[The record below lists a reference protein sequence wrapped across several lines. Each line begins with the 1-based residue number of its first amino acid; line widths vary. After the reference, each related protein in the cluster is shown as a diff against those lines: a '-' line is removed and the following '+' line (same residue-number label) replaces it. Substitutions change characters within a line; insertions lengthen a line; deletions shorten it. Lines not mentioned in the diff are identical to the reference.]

1 MIDRPVA
8 VEGKSPLKQMLEQ
21 MRQEYERTQSEVKE
35 LDILI
40 RQSSAEVDKIS
51 QRNAQ
56 VANRVRQMED
66 ILDTIPRQDIKDAY
80 SVAQEMQTRLFT
92 MRGQMEQ
99 LQAKQQVLERHAAA
113 LRLVLEAA
121 GQETPGADGEGGDDS
136 RGGGDSGSGIVRI
149 INAQESERQHLARQ
163 MHDGPAQS
171 LTNLILQAE
180 ICERLFDT
188 DPQRARAELVM
199 LKDSVTQTFQ
209 KVRGFIFDLRPMM
222 LDDLGLNPTIKRC
235 VQDFEAKSGIKC
247 TLSLMGK
254 EQRLPSHTEITV
266 FRVLQ
271 GLLANVQRHANA
283 TQVDVLLHLDPQGL
297 LVTVEDNGSGFNV
310 EEALARARQRKTLGL
325 ATMIEQVELLG
336 GEITF
341 DSAPR
346 RGTRVQFRLPV

>member
-1 MIDRPVA
+1 MMDRPLA
-8 VEGKSPLKQMLEQ
+8 TEGKSPFKQVLEQ
-21 MRQEYERTQSEVKE
+21 VRQEYERTQNEIRE

-40 RQSSAEVDKIS
+40 RQSSAEVDKLT

-56 VANRVRQMED
+56 VANRVRQMEES
-66 ILDTIPRQDIKDAY
+66 LDTVPRQDIREAY
-80 SVAQEMQTRLFT
+80 TVAQETQTRLFM

-121 GQETPGADGEGGDDS
+121 GQETVKPDGEAEGNDESQG
-136 RGGGDSGSGIVRI
+136 GSGIVRI

-180 ICERLFDT
+180 IVERLFDR
-188 DPQRARAELVM
+188 DPQRARAELAV
-199 LKDSVTQTFQ
+199 LKEAVTQTFQ

-222 LDDLGLNPTIKRC
+222 LDDLGLNPTIKRY

-247 TLSLMGK
+247 SLSLMGK

-297 LVTVEDNGSGFNV
+297 VATVEDNGCGFNV

>member
-1 MIDRPVA
+1 MIERPLVT
-8 VEGKSPLKQMLEQ
+8 EGKSPFKQMLEQ
-21 MRQEYERTQSEVKE
+21 VRQEHERTQSEIRE
-35 LDILI
+35 LEILI
-40 RQSSAEVDKIS
+40 RQSSAEVDKLT

-66 ILDTIPRQDIKDAY
+66 SLDTVPRQDIREMYTA
-80 SVAQEMQTRLFT
+80 AQETQTRLFM
-92 MRGQMEQ
+92 MRGQVEQ
-99 LQAKQQVLERHAAA
+99 LQAKQQVLERHAAT
-113 LRLVLEAA
+113 LRLVLEAV
-121 GQETPGADGEGGDDS
+121 GQETVKPDGDGESADAAGG
-136 RGGGDSGSGIVRI
+136 GSGIVRI

-180 ICERLFDT
+180 IVERLFDK
-188 DPQRARAELVM
+188 DPQRARAELAV
-199 LKDSVTQTFQ
+199 LKDAVTQTFQ
-209 KVRGFIFDLRPMM
+209 KVRSFIFDLRPMM
-222 LDDLGLNPTIKRC
+222 LDDLGLNPTIKRY

-247 TLSLMGK
+247 SLSLMGK

-297 LVTVEDNGSGFNV
+297 VATVEDNGCGFNV